1 MAAINSNGVLD
12 FSQPQEQPF
21 VNTQVPPETYKT
33 GTSIGTNPALNITPT
48 MMNKKPVPETKGVYC
63 PYINKLYAH
72 NNKRLYLAL
81 EIFHLLYNYFRKNS
95 NVLDK

>member
-72 NNKRLYLAL
+72 NNNASRCLFGIRNISFVIQLFQKKLQCA
-81 EIFHLLYNYFRKNS
+81 
-95 NVLDK
+95 